1 MQNSN
6 RAEMQKPDKQNL
18 PDSSSYSF
26 QMKVHSSKR
35 SSAHS
40 HHPLPKSESTVPSV
54 GELVVHKRDN
64 EAQDDDSNRGPSD
77 HRLVRALDDVDTI
90 SKRVF
95 CVSVRQHAAL
105 ELFGQTSVPEQVV
118 RGRVGAT

>member
-64 EAQDDDSNRGPSD
+64 EAQDDDSNRGPSE
-77 HRLVRALDDVDTI
+77 HRLIWAHDDVNTI
-90 SKRVF
+90 PESVF
-95 CVSVRQHAAL
+95 RVSVCQHADIQL
-105 ELFGQTSVPEQVV
+105 LGKTPVPEQVV
-118 RGRVGAT
+118 ARRVRMS